1 MDLTQVSFS
10 QIRSTFHVNTTATM
24 PLRDESPR
32 LASGLLAALQGGY
45 LLAKTARDVN
55 LMRVAL
61 DMAIAQVRAFSVES
75 NSQN

>member
-32 LASGLLAALQGGY
+32 LVGIADKTAVKWAALAARDWSGY
-45 LLAKTARDVN
+45 ISDRAR
-55 LMRVAL
+55 
-61 DMAIAQVRAFSVES
+61 
-75 NSQN
+75 